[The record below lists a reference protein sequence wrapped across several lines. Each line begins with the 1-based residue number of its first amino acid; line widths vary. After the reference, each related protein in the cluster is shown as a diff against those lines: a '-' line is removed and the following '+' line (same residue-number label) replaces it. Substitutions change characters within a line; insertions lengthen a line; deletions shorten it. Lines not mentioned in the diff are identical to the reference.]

1 MKRLRFVLAAVLLL
15 AAGAAFA
22 ADQVSVN
29 VEKTQVRATASAL
42 GKLLGVLA
50 YGDRVTVLEQTADKA
65 WIKVS
70 SAVKAL
76 EGWVRASVLQK
87 KEIVMKT
94 GTQSA
99 ATSASS
105 GDVTLAGKGFNK
117 EVEAQ
122 YKADQKLDYTWVDKM
137 ETFTVTQD
145 QVASFYKA
153 GGLKEGGAQ

>member
-1 MKRLRFVLAAVLLL
+1 MRRLHFVLAAVLLL
-15 AAGAAFA
+15 AAGTGFA

-29 VEKTQVRATASAL
+29 VSQTQVRATASAL
-42 GKLLGVLA
+42 GKLLGVLG

-65 WIKVS
+65 WTKVS
-70 SAVKAL
+70 SAAKSL

-94 GTQSA
+94 GSTA
-99 ATSASS
+99 AETSASS
-105 GDVTLAGKGFNK
+105 GDVALAGKGFSK

-122 YKADQKLDYTWVDKM
+122 YKADTKLDYAWVDRM
-137 ETFTVTQD
+137 ESFVVSPE

-153 GGLKEGGAQ
+153 GGLMEGGAQ